1 MTIHQDAFGSS
12 AGSPN
17 LEVLQYL
24 QDNWGRTEI
33 GQALRVDKVI
43 LTATSGTA
51 GIAASNIP
59 VGAEIIDVVVHC
71 NSSNGGGTATLRV
84 GGGGANIT
92 DAITMAT
99 EDAITRASTIDQTY
113 NIVGSDGVEVVTN
126 ADADQ
131 GDVYIHYIK
140 QTSS

>member
-12 AGSPN
+12 QGSPN

-51 GIAASNIP
+51 GVAATNIP
-59 VGAEIIDVVVHC
+59 VGAEIIKMVVHC
-71 NSSNGGGTATLRV
+71 NASNGGGTARLRV
-84 GGGGANIT
+84 GSAGANIS
-92 DAITMAT
+92 DAVTMAT
-99 EDAITRASTIDQTY
+99 EDAITESSTIDQTY
-113 NIVGSDGVEVVTN
+113 NIVGSAGVEVVTN

-131 GDVYIHYIK
+131 GDAYIHYIK
-140 QTSS
+140 QT

>member
-1 MTIHQDAFGSS
+1 MTAHQDAFGSN

-51 GIAASNIP
+51 GIAATNIP
-59 VGAEIIDVVVHC
+59 VGAEIIKMVVHC
-71 NSSNGGGTATLRV
+71 NASYGSGTARLRV
-84 GGGGANIT
+84 GGAGANIT
-92 DAITMAT
+92 DAVTMAT
-99 EDAITRASTIDQTY
+99 EDAITESSTIDQTY

-126 ADADQ
+126 SDFDQ
-131 GDVYIHYIK
+131 GDAYIHYIK
-140 QTSS
+140 QT